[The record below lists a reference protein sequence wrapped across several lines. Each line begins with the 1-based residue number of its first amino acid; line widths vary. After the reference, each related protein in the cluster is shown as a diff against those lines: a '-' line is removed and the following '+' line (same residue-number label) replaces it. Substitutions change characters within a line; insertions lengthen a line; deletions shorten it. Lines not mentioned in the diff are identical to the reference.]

1 MKRYIWILLFTIS
14 PLLAF
19 AANPVETKALA
30 DSAYV
35 RADYKTAV
43 KLYAE
48 VAEQN
53 ATAEVCYNLGCA
65 YAIEDNAAIVI
76 EDGEIVGSISSGGKA
91 WLFRYYQLHSAP
103 PFYAF

>member
-1 MKRYIWILLFTIS
+1 MTNTMKRYIWILLFTIS

-65 YAIEDNAAIVI
+65 YYRIDDIAH
-76 EDGEIVGSISSGGKA
+76 SI
-91 WLFRYYQLHSAP
+91 L
-103 PFYAF
+103 